1 MKKRSLFSILETFTT
16 KQLSKINTLL
26 DTSAYEHN
34 EEVPEKK
41 ALAPTFALALDIGS
55 SKITALVGRLDAK
68 GLIEV
73 LGFGE
78 APSDG
83 LIRGSIA
90 NISKISE
97 GIKQAVS
104 LATTQ
109 AKIDIREVYSSYS
122 GTITN
127 LVEHGVLLREDPNA
141 EISNDDVSR
150 LRNEMHNAMLPAGER
165 LIYMQAKPYTV
176 DDEPG
181 IKEPV
186 GMSGQRME
194 ADFCLVSASTTPID
208 HLRKCCTQANLILA
222 DIIPA
227 AVCSAEAVICAE
239 EMEEGIAVIN
249 IGAAVTSIA
258 IYNKGNLIHTEN
270 FPLGGNNISTDIR
283 DFTGLPLRQAE
294 ALKNQFGKA
303 LATDIPET
311 EVIDVNILNGTKVKH
326 VSRKDL
332 CEVIKSRTEELIA
345 MAYAIVT
352 EALRGDKL
360 IFGIVFTGGVTSL
373 PNFIELAKAV
383 TSEQCHLGDTTLHF
397 APRKGMTE
405 QAFIKLNAP
414 GNASVAGLLKIALKG
429 PAR

>member
-1 MKKRSLFSILETFTT
+1 MKKRSLFSVLENFTT
-16 KQLSKINTLL
+16 KQISKLNSLL
-26 DTSAYEHN
+26 DPSTYEHS
-34 EEVPEKK
+34 EEAPEKQVF
-41 ALAPTFALALDIGS
+41 APTFALALDIGS
-55 SKITALVGRLDAK
+55 SKITALVGRLDGK
-68 GLIEV
+68 GMIEV

-78 APSDG
+78 APSEG

-97 GIKQAVS
+97 GIKRAVT

-109 AKIDIREVYSSYS
+109 AKIDIRDVHTSYS

-141 EISNDDVSR
+141 EITEDDVSR

-194 ADFCLVSASTTPID
+194 ADFRLVSASITPID
-208 HLRKCCTQANLILA
+208 HLRKCCTQANLNLA

-227 AVCSAEAVICAE
+227 AICSAEAVICAE

-303 LATDIPET
+303 IPIDIPDT
-311 EVIDVNILNGTKVKH
+311 EVIDVNILNGTKIKH

-345 MAYAIVT
+345 MAYAIVN
-352 EALRGDKL
+352 EALKGDKL
-360 IFGIVFTGGVTSL
+360 IFGIVFTGGVTAL
-373 PNFIELAKAV
+373 PNFIDLAKAV
-383 TSEQCHLGDTTLHF
+383 TSEQCHLGDTTSHF
-397 APRKGMTE
+397 APRNVISE
-405 QAFIKLNAP
+405 QAFKKLNAP
-414 GNASVAGLLKIALKG
+414 GNATVAGLLKIALKG
-429 PAR
+429 PIR

>member
-1 MKKRSLFSILETFTT
+1 MKKRSFFNVLENFATN
-16 KQLSKINTLL
+16 QISKINALL
-26 DTSAYEHN
+26 DSSAYEKS
-34 EEVPEKK
+34 EEAPIKQ
-41 ALAPTFALALDIGS
+41 ALVPTFALALDIGS

-68 GLIEV
+68 GMIEI

-97 GIKQAVS
+97 GIKEAVAM
-104 LATTQ
+104 ATTQ
-109 AKIDIREVYSSYS
+109 AKIDIRNVYSSYS

-141 EISNDDVSR
+141 EITADDVSK
-150 LRNEMHNAMLPAGER
+150 LKAEMHNAMLPAGER

-181 IKEPV
+181 IKEPI

-194 ADFCLVSASTTPID
+194 ADFRLVSANMTAID
-208 HLRKCCTQANLILA
+208 HLRKCCTQANLNLA

-227 AVCSAEAVICAE
+227 AICSAESVICAE
-239 EMEEGIAVIN
+239 EMEEGIAVID

-258 IYNKGNLIHTEN
+258 VYNKGNLIHTEN

-303 LATDIPET
+303 ISADISET

-352 EALRGDKL
+352 EALKGEKL
-360 IFGIVFTGGVTSL
+360 IFGIVFTGGVTAL
-373 PNFIELAKAV
+373 PNFIELAKTV
-383 TSEQCHLGDTTLHF
+383 TSEQCHLGDTTSHF
-397 APRKGMTE
+397 AQGTGFSE
-405 QAFIKLNAP
+405 QAFYKLNAP
-414 GNASVAGLLKIALKG
+414 GKATVAGLLKIALKG
-429 PAR
+429 PIR